1 MAKDNRPPED
11 QDDLAA
17 RRLARLQA
25 KAKVKAERSNSKP
38 TNRRRRAPRCEAITK
53 RGYPCRAKGVTHDP
67 DTGKLLCRIHAA
79 TEEERKVLMAQARAI
94 RGQHKLK
101 PHELM
106 RQVIESN
113 PIAFMQPYL
122 DALGIRV
129 VMVPDPNDPGLLHP
143 TAVMDPSANGATL
156 YGVSKEGEVVI
167 SRHKDIEAQ
176 QRAAERLFD
185 RVYGKPKQTNIIAGA
200 ATQDDP
206 QLVPFDAGRQA
217 EITAIL
223 EAATKPSHL
232 PPNSQN

>member
-1 MAKDNRPPED
+1 MGRIFRNRTLQSVFWPRPRHARYPPGT
-11 QDDLAA
+11 
-17 RRLARLQA
+17 R
-25 KAKVKAERSNSKP
+25 KVRAP
-38 TNRRRRAPRCEAITK
+38 TKTSPPRCEATTK
-53 RGYPCRAKGVTHDP
+53 VGYPCRGNATTNDP
-67 DTGKLLCRIHAA
+67 ETGKRLCKTHAA
-79 TEEERKVLMAQARAI
+79 TEEERKIMMEQAQAVRRQA
-94 RGQHKLK
+94 KLK

-129 VMVPDPNDPGLLHP
+129 VMVPDPNDPNLLHP
-143 TAVMDPSANGATL
+143 TAVMDPAANGATL
-156 YGVSKEGEVVI
+156 YGVSKDGQVVI

-200 ATQDDP
+200 ATQSDP

-223 EAATKPSHL
+223 EAATRPSHNL
-232 PPNSQN
+232 PASPPNSQN